1 MRGEGARSRLYRRL
15 KGKRGADPPRSKR
28 PGHTAMRVVTATG
41 DCVQAPAAPD
51 AADTAV
57 AVPVVLSLS
66 KRRGTSRD
74 GERMLAG
81 LAFLEAVVAAERA
94 HRDVT
99 GGARR

>member
-99 GGARR
+99 GGGRR